1 MLTRV
6 HPITRI
12 SLLHLRASSLA
23 NFIYFVLVKWY
34 IVDLDRLG
42 VSIGSSGAIELFI
55 GDKMYR
61 TDGLSRLDNYHY
73 ESTYYNTIL
82 RFVPEIVVL
91 SELFLR
97 WSMDSYVTF
106 FISLHFVTF
115 TKKRETILRYI
126 QHIN

>member
-12 SLLHLRASSLA
+12 SLLHLCASSLA

-61 TDGLSRLDNYHY
+61 TDGLSRLAIIIMKVLI
-73 ESTYYNTIL
+73 TIQFYGLSL
-82 RFVPEIVVL
+82 RLLFSPRWFFFDGRWIV
-91 SELFLR
+91 
-97 WSMDSYVTF
+97 T
-106 FISLHFVTF
+106 
-115 TKKRETILRYI
+115 
-126 QHIN
+126 